1 MPERYRLC
9 PRLRV
14 TPSSVFGAPG
24 GRIRPWT
31 RHPGGVTDIDV
42 EPPVGASTATPPRRR
57 IDPTLLIVSLV
68 VGLGLTLVIR
78 GLLIGVTG
86 DERADL
92 PDAVEE
98 VLPVPEAEQALSQ
111 TNVFVDLETGYTGV
125 FVIDGVE
132 IPTVNIDELS
142 SDTVDPG
149 AQIAVPPVT
158 VYEPG
163 NATLTFTPGSDA
175 PITEFG
181 EGEHQVT
188 VRYWRI
194 DEGPQRARTYSW
206 TFNVI

>member
-1 MPERYRLC
+1 MTDTTVEAPIEAPAHEAPAA
-9 PRLRV
+9 PR
-14 TPSSVFGAPG
+14 
-24 GRIRPWT
+24 
-31 RHPGGVTDIDV
+31 
-42 EPPVGASTATPPRRR
+42 RRR
-57 IDPTLLIVSLV
+57 IDKTLLIVSLV
-68 VGLGLTLVIR
+68 VGLGLTLVLR
-78 GLLIGVTG
+78 GLFIGVTG

-92 PDAVEE
+92 PAAIEE

-111 TNVFVDLETGYTGV
+111 TNVFVDLAAGYTGV
-125 FVIDGVE
+125 FVVDGVE

-142 SDTVDPG
+142 SDTLEPG
-149 AQIAVPPVT
+149 AQVSVPPVT

-175 PITEFG
+175 PITEFT

-194 DEGPQRARTYSW
+194 EEGEQRARSYTW

>member
-1 MPERYRLC
+1 M
-9 PRLRV
+9 
-14 TPSSVFGAPG
+14 
-24 GRIRPWT
+24 
-31 RHPGGVTDIDV
+31 VTDTRVDTAVEPPAEPPAEPPV
-42 EPPVGASTATPPRRR
+42 EPPVDERPAPPPRRR
-57 IDPTLLIVSLV
+57 IDKTLLIVSLV

-78 GLLIGVTG
+78 GLFIGVTG

-92 PDAVEE
+92 PDAVTE

-111 TNVFVDLETGYTGV
+111 TNVFVDLESGFTGV

-149 AQIAVPPVT
+149 AQVAVPPVT

-188 VRYWRI
+188 VRYWPI
-194 DEGPQRARTYSW
+194 DEGPQRARTYTW